1 MSPSAFR
8 KISFMKIFFTALIAL
23 LCVNAKAQ
31 GLAQNMFEASA
42 VTRNS
47 NVGVLVVDVKT
58 GKTIDSYR
66 AGNMLPTA
74 STMKVVSTCTA
85 LELLGADYRW
95 STYLETD
102 GEIVDHTLVGDLY
115 VRGTGD
121 PTLGSSRF
129 GGTAVLAE
137 WVERLKE
144 QGILKIQGHVIAD
157 MSAFHPGDA
166 MNEGWTFSD
175 MGNYYG
181 MGIFGL
187 NWRDNTMRIILSSGE
202 VGETAEYLGSEPY
215 DPRLHFTS
223 YVVCAANNED
233 NGYAHGVAFNY
244 ERTITGEIPAGRG
257 TFSIK
262 GDLPNPGLT
271 LAEELT
277 AELVSKGISV
287 AGTPDFTLNLP
298 SGKPRKLIYEH
309 KSPALSKVVRE
320 TNIHSD
326 NLYAESIFRTL
337 ALHEGSSASV
347 DASREAVARCWKS
360 RGVDFSP
367 IIQVDGCGLAPQ
379 NGVSPATFVSLLRY
393 MYNSPNYSV
402 FRASLPVSGKSGT
415 LSSFL
420 RGTALDGKVHAKSGT
435 IAHLRSY
442 CGYIELDN
450 NTIWA
455 FSIVVNNG
463 NGSSSTVRKEM
474 ERYLLK
480 LTEKK

>member
-1 MSPSAFR
+1 
-8 KISFMKIFFTALIAL
+8 MKIFFAALIAL
-23 LCVNAKAQ
+23 LCINANAQ
-31 GLAQNMFEASA
+31 SLAKKMFEASA
-42 VTRNS
+42 VTCNS

-74 STMKVVSTCTA
+74 STMKVISTCTA

-95 STYLETD
+95 STYFETD
-102 GEIVDHTLVGDLY
+102 GEIVDNTLVGNLY

-129 GGTAVLAE
+129 GGIAVLAE
-137 WVERLKE
+137 WAERLNE
-144 QGILKIQGHVIAD
+144 QGIRSIQGRVIAD

-166 MNEGWTFSD
+166 MNEGWTFGD

-187 NWRDNTMRIILSSGE
+187 NWRDNTMRITLSSGE
-202 VGETAEYLGSEPY
+202 VAETAEYLGSEPY

-223 YVVCAANNED
+223 YAICVANDED

-244 ERTITGEIPAGRG
+244 ERTITGEIPAGQG
-257 TFSIK
+257 TFSIN

-277 AELVSKGISV
+277 AELGNKGISV
-287 AGTPDFTLNLP
+287 AGTPDFTLSLP
-298 SGKPRKLIYEH
+298 SDKPRKLIFEH
-309 KSPALSKVVRE
+309 KSPALSEVVRE

-337 ALHEGSSASV
+337 ALRDGRSAST
-347 DASREAVARCWKS
+347 DESRDVVERCWTS
-360 RGVDFSP
+360 RGVNFSP

-393 MYNSPNYSV
+393 MYKSPNYGV
-402 FRASLPVSGKSGT
+402 FRESLPVSGQSGT
-415 LSSFL
+415 ISSFL

-442 CGYIELDN
+442 CGYIELDK
-450 NTIWA
+450 NTVWA

-463 NGSSSTVRKEM
+463 NGSSLAVRKEM